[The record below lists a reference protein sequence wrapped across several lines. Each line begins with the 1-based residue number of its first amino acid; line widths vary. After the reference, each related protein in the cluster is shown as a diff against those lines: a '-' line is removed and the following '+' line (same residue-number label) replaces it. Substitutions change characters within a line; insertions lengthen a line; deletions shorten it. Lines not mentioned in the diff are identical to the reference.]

1 MLDLIAVLNEGAD
14 DTQPA
19 SPPISAGED
28 DEALDAY
35 SRIVTSVAGRL
46 GPASIGIRVGAKRPG
61 PGGSG
66 SGVVIT
72 GDGYA
77 LTNAHVVAAGGPME
91 ALLDDGR
98 QAEAALVGS
107 DAETDLALIRIEA
120 GGLSPAEIGDSDRLR
135 VGQLVV
141 AIGNPLGLQATVTAG
156 VVSALR
162 RTLRS
167 QAGAPIEDVI
177 QTDAALNPGNSGG
190 PLVDS
195 RGRVVGINTAIIV
208 GAQGLCFAVP
218 VNTAKWVIPQTAA
231 PRTGDPPAHGIVR
244 CDLRPAAPGGS
255 GAGPRPFERSASGR
269 SAAGRPGRPSR
280 TAARR
285 HPDKTRRRGGGDRRR
300 IAPEIGPGY
309 RRPDRRD
316 RLPARLATDA
326 DIGEAQNRRRSSGI
340 ANSAVIAIGFRQAPI
355 VGATR

>member
-98 QAEAALVGS
+98 QAEATLVGS

-218 VNTAKWVIPQTAA
+218 VNTAKWVIPQLLRHGRVIRPRMGLSGATFDLPRRAVLALGLAHSSGVHLVEVQPDGPAA
-231 PRTGDPPAHGIVR
+231 RAG
-244 CDLRPAAPGGS
+244 LRPGDILIKLDGEEVATVDAL
-255 GAGPRPFERSASGR
+255 
-269 SAAGRPGRPSR
+269 
-280 TAARR
+280 
-285 HPDKTRRRGGGDRRR
+285 RRRLGLGPADRTVE
-300 IAPEIGPGY
+300 IAY
-309 RRPDRRD
+309 LRD
-316 RLPARLATDA
+316 WQLMRTSVRLRTD
-326 DIGEAQNRRRSSGI
+326 GEAQASPTRR
-340 ANSAVIAIGFRQAPI
+340 
-355 VGATR
+355 